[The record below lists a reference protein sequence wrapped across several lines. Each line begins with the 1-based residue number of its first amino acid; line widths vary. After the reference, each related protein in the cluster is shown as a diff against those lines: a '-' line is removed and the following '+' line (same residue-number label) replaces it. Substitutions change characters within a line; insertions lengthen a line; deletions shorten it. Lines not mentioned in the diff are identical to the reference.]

1 MQTVRDSVRIA
12 KVTPAKRAY
21 KVILKVRKREVNGVS
36 VEGGTVKDS
45 G

>member
-12 KVTPAKRAY
+12 KVTATKRADE
-21 KVILKVRKREVNGVS
+21 VILKVRKREVHGVS